1 MQSTYSQDFHLT
13 LGFNEPTTMGGLF
26 ANASAYSMGPHGSGY
41 GLDRDLKTKKYMD
54 PIHGYFELEKL

>member
-1 MQSTYSQDFHLT
+1 MHPTYSQDFHPRVVS
-13 LGFNEPTTMGGLF
+13 GMEPSGLMC
-26 ANASAYSMGPHGSGY
+26 NSSAYSLGPISTGY